1 MKNSEIL
8 GALQSIMWQ
17 LGSSDVS
24 GAKNDLNTLISELET
39 DRYDVDVDEDGP
51 FITPKPAGNDFLG

>member
-39 DRYDVDVDEDGP
+39 DRYDVDVDEDGS